1 MAATGGKRPGGS
13 QVLMHRVQALFV
25 VSILVPLAGV
35 AWLSYKQIEHSL
47 EEQAYVRLLDAT
59 RFQGSLIIERLD
71 EVAGILGEQQGIR
84 DPGVPASPRTLQK
97 LLAAT
102 SGVVAITGDGG
113 FSQIAGEVDASDYS
127 LLADAARVVDD
138 RPLLVRDPGSD
149 ALWLIVLPQAGYA
162 QPSPGYAARLRPD
175 FLYGNEHEQ
184 ILYRRFCVLDGGS
197 ALYCNSEA
205 RRYAADILDADTT
218 DGHGRLHW
226 TAQDGTAVYAFTR
239 EIFIP
244 SKYASRPWTI
254 VALEE
259 GATVFEPIRLFRWLF
274 PGLMLFVALSVVLLV
289 VRNTRKRL
297 EPLSELQASANLLG
311 EGDFNVRIDLSS
323 GDELEEL
330 GQSFNSMAAKLGS
343 QFGLLTTMS
352 DIDGILLSQPD
363 AKNVAEMIVQKIP
376 DLLEVDYLGVLVLDG
391 DGANGHLSA
400 WDTAAGQHTSAQ
412 QVVLDAALYAMI
424 ESEQDRIHVVD
435 CARFQSLR
443 AYFPARLEMLRIYP
457 LASEGVLFGAL
468 CLDEQEIDA
477 FDAGRVGQTGDLIG
491 RLTVA
496 MSLVDRQQKLH
507 FQAHFDEITGL
518 PNRVFYIDRLE
529 QSIRQ
534 AARDGERI
542 GVIYADLDRF
552 KFVNDTLGHHVG
564 DRVLK
569 ETARRL
575 RRLVRDSDTV
585 ARISGDEFVIA
596 ISGLEELSDLTRVC
610 AGLVDTLSEPFH
622 ILNQEFHL
630 DVSVG
635 ISIYPEDGSSAE
647 ELLKNADLAMYRA
660 KLHPGSAYELFE
672 PNMNDE
678 MSERYALGQELKKA
692 LSLKQLSL
700 VYQPKV
706 DADTHCIHSAE
717 ALVRWQHPERGW
729 ISPTAFI
736 PVAEETG
743 LITQVGEFALQ
754 EACRQFAQWRDDGL
768 CIQQVAVN
776 LSPHQ
781 ILYSDI
787 IETVQRTVASA
798 GMEPAALELEI
809 TESLLVEDY
818 AKSESVL
825 AELNALGVHLA
836 LDDFGTGYS
845 SLSHLHR
852 LSFDTMKIDRCF
864 VDRLGED
871 RDAQA
876 IIESILAL
884 GTNLG
889 KNIVAEGVET
899 QAQLALLK
907 GGGCDL
913 YQGYYFSKP
922 LAPEQM
928 ALALRLQQ
936 PLPLP
941 LEAVND
947 ASCPTENAIAV
958 G

>member
-1 MAATGGKRPGGS
+1 
-13 QVLMHRVQALFV
+13 MHRVQTLFV
-25 VSILVPLAGV
+25 VAILLPLAGV
-35 AWLSYKQIEHSL
+35 SWLAYEQIETSL
-47 EEQAYVRLLDAT
+47 EEQAYARLLDAT
-59 RFQGSLIIERLD
+59 RFQGGLIIDRLV
-71 EVAGILGEQQGIR
+71 EVADLLEEQQQIR
-84 DPGVPASPRTLQK
+84 DRGPASQLILQK
-97 LLAAT
+97 LLAST
-102 SGVVAITGDGG
+102 SGVVAIAGDGG
-113 FSQIAGEVDASDYS
+113 VSHVAGEVSATDNA
-127 LLADAARVVDD
+127 LLAGASRAEDD
-138 RPLLVRDPGSD
+138 RPVLVRAPDSTAVWIVVKSHPGS
-149 ALWLIVLPQAGYA
+149 VQASSGL
-162 QPSPGYAARLRPD
+162 AARLRPD

-184 ILYRRFCVLDGGS
+184 FLYRRFCVLDGNS
-197 ALYCNSEA
+197 PLYCNSEA
-205 RRYAADILDADTT
+205 QHHVADVLNADTT

-226 TAQDGTAVYAFTR
+226 NAQDGSSVYAFTR
-239 EIFIP
+239 DIFIP
-244 SKYASRPWTI
+244 SKFAGRPWTI

-259 GATVFEPIRLFRWLF
+259 GATVFEPIRLFQWLF

-297 EPLSELQASANLLG
+297 EPLSELQSTASQLG
-311 EGDFNVRIDLSS
+311 EGDFSVRIDLSS
-323 GDELEEL
+323 GDELEAL

-343 QFGLLTTMS
+343 QFGFLTTMS
-352 DIDGILLSQPD
+352 DIDGILLTQPD
-363 AKNVAEMIVQKIP
+363 AQNVADTIVQQIP
-376 DLLEVDYLGVLVLDG
+376 DILDVNYLGVLVLDG
-391 DGANGHLSA
+391 DGAAGHLSA
-400 WDTAAGQHTSAQ
+400 CDTGGGKQTSSQ
-412 QVVLDAALYAMI
+412 RVVLDAALYAMI
-424 ESEQDRIHVVD
+424 DSGQDRIHVVD

-443 AYFPARLEMLRIYP
+443 AYFPARLEKLRIYP
-457 LASEGVLFGAL
+457 LGLEGALFGAL
-468 CLDEQEIDA
+468 CLDEREVDA

-529 QSIRQ
+529 QYIRK
-534 AARDGERI
+534 AARDGERV

-564 DRVLK
+564 DKVLE
-569 ETARRL
+569 ETAGRL
-575 RRLVRDSDTV
+575 RTLIRDSDTV
-585 ARISGDEFVIA
+585 ARISGDEFVVA
-596 ISGLEELSDLTRVC
+596 IPGLDDLSDITRVC
-610 AGLVDTLSEPFH
+610 AGLVDTLSEPFQIH
-622 ILNQEFHL
+622 NQEFHL

-635 ISIYPEDGSSAE
+635 ISLYPEDGSSAE

-672 PNMNDE
+672 PAMNVE

-706 DADTHCIHSAE
+706 DAETHCIRSAE

-729 ISPTAFI
+729 ISPATFI

-754 EACRQFAQWRDDGL
+754 EACRQLALWRDDGL

-787 IETVQRTVASA
+787 IESVKHNVASA
-798 GMEPAALELEI
+798 GLEPAMLELEI

-825 AELNALGVHLA
+825 AELKALGVHLA

-864 VDRLGED
+864 IDRLGED

-876 IIESILAL
+876 IVESILAL

-899 QAQLALLK
+899 QAQLALLQNS
-907 GGGCDL
+907 GCDL

-922 LAPEQM
+922 LAADQM
-928 ALALRLQQ
+928 ALVLGLQQ
-936 PLPLP
+936 PLP
-941 LEAVND
+941 LEAVNE
-947 ASCPTENAIAV
+947 ASGPPENAIAA